1 DFVQQ
6 GVTQQDMSVTGAILA
21 VSVFVS
27 WTLLSD
33 FLSRRSEPAAV
44 LLSGSPVVIVRHG
57 KPVWERLE
65 SERLSLDE
73 LYEAARLQGYGE
85 LGQIEWGILET
96 DGNFSFVPKG

>member
-1 DFVQQ
+1 
-6 GVTQQDMSVTGAILA
+6 M
-21 VSVFVS
+21 
-27 WTLLSD
+27 
-33 FLSRRSEPAAV
+33 
-44 LLSGSPVVIVRHG
+44 LSGSPVVIVRHG